1 MKVKDYMKNTLK
13 SKNSL
18 ASVVDKIRSLEDE
31 ACKEILASPQYWL
44 LQVSGC
50 HHTLPPRCSHLSPG
64 L

>member
-31 ACKEILASPQYWL
+31 ACKEILASPQY
-44 LQVSGC
+44 
-50 HHTLPPRCSHLSPG
+50 
-64 L
+64 